1 MKEGNSKVKW
11 MDREPYAYWK
21 GNPFVVDNRKD
32 LLKCNVSEEHD
43 WNARLFV
50 QTHDQFVGTRF
61 ILKDMLDYYDFFVR
75 SLKPL
80 EHYWPINNDDKCRSI
95 EYAVEWGNLNTE
107 KAQEIGKAAS
117 TFIQDELKM
126 DYVYDYM
133 FHLLNEYAKLLRFEP
148 KIPQKAVEFS
158 SETMACNAEGTEK
171 KFKMNSLEKSPSLES
186 PCTLP
191 SPYTPEAFGKL
202 VSEKAGVLKQ
212 VQRWENSY
220 WNSVS

>member
-1 MKEGNSKVKW
+1 MFLKNMTGMLVFSF
-11 MDREPYAYWK
+11 RTGFAK
-21 GNPFVVDNRKD
+21 GNKD
-32 LLKCNVSEEHD
+32 FSSQMLQINALIVSEKY
-43 WNARLFV
+43 
-50 QTHDQFVGTRF
+50 
-61 ILKDMLDYYDFFVR
+61 ILACDSVSLLVKPDYYDFFVR
-75 SLKPL
+75 RLKPL
-80 EHYWPINNDDKCRSI
+80 EHYWPITNDDKCRSI

-133 FHLLNEYAKLLRFEP
+133 FHLLNEYAK
-148 KIPQKAVEFS
+148 
-158 SETMACNAEGTEK
+158 GTEK
-171 KFKMNSLEKSPSLES
+171 KFKMNSLVKSPSLES

-191 SPYTPEAFGKL
+191 SPYTPKAFGKL
-202 VSEKAGVLKQ
+202 VSKKAGVVKQ